1 MNIRLTYGN
10 VLVEVPEDSDVTKV
24 NGIYIQNQKKDFTIG
39 KVVMFGPGT
48 NTIRPNESE
57 ELKLELNEGD
67 KVLFKS
73 INALDVELEGKS
85 YKLIDKTSIIA
96 IGDM

>member
-48 NTIRPNESE
+48 NIVKLNENHE
-57 ELKLELNEGD
+57 VNLELKEGD